1 MISCW
6 VLGRSSQ
13 PPVKPAR
20 FEKLVAR
27 ALDLLPGMFH
37 DHMENVSVVIA
48 EEPDRELLE
57 SMGMDPDDPQDTLFG
72 LYEGVPLTERGFD
85 EVLLPDSITIY
96 RRPLLEWAESE
107 EEIVEEVRITVLH
120 EIGHFFGMD
129 EDKLDELGYA

>member
-1 MISCW
+1 MLSIS
-6 VLGRSSQ
+6 
-13 PPVKPAR
+13 PAR

-27 ALDLLPGMFH
+27 ALDRLPGMFH

-48 EEPDRELLE
+48 EEPDRELLVA
-57 SMGMDPDDPQDTLFG
+57 MGMDPDDPEDTLFG

-85 EVLLPDSITIY
+85 EVLLPDSITIF

-107 EEIVEEVRITVLH
+107 EEVVEEVRITVLH

-129 EDKLDELGYA
+129 EDKLDELGYS

>member
-1 MISCW
+1 MLSI
-6 VLGRSSQ
+6 
-13 PPVKPAR
+13 PPAR

-27 ALDLLPGMFH
+27 ALDRLPEVFH
-37 DHMENVSVVIA
+37 AHMENVSVVIA

-57 SMGMDPDDPQDTLFG
+57 SMGMDPDDPEDTLFG